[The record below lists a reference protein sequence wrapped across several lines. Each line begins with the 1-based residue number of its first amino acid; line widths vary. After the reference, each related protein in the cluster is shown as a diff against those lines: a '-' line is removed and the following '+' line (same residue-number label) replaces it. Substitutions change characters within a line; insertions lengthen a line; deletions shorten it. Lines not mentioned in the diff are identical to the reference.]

1 MYRHTQIAGWMF
13 VMLAGTAAFVA
24 WVLMAADAP
33 AAAAGASLAI
43 ILACAVL
50 FGSLTVEVD
59 HSELR
64 FWFGPGVWR
73 KRIPLSDI
81 AACRTVRN
89 KWWYGWGIRRIPN
102 GWLYNV
108 SGLGAVELTLQRGT
122 KLRVGTDEPDVL
134 NRRIA
139 MARATG

>member
-13 VMLAGTAAFVA
+13 VMLIGTGVFVA

-33 AAAAGASLAI
+33 AAAAWSSLAI

-50 FGSLTVEVD
+50 FGSLTVEID
-59 HSELR
+59 HDALR
-64 FWFGPGVWR
+64 FWFGPGVLR
-73 KRIPLSDI
+73 KRIPLSEI

-89 KWWYGWGIRRIPN
+89 KWWYGWGIRRIPS

-108 SGLGAVELTLQRGT
+108 SGLGAVELTLMSGT
-122 KLRVGTDEPDVL
+122 KLRVGTDEPEVL
-134 NRRIA
+134 SRRIA
-139 MARATG
+139 MVLATR